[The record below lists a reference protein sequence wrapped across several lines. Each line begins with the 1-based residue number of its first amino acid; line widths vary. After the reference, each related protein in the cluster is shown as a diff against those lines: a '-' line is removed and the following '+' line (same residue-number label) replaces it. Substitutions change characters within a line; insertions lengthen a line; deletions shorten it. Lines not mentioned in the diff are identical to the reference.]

1 MQRLWIRCFHV
12 RARAICK
19 CKACL
24 RPFAKEEATALNA
37 ARELA
42 RSLRWQ
48 REALEGDVS
57 NFPSRMRCLQEER
70 EAAERKAQKEMAAPQ
85 DLSCHC
91 FFIVV
96 ASNAPDCKLLC
107 EEGSRDEHGWMQTE
121 YQALKQVQRDG
132 SQPHATAKS
141 QNSKQH
147 RDLSL
152 DGCAG
157 GCLS

>member
-1 MQRLWIRCFHV
+1 M
-12 RARAICK
+12 
-19 CKACL
+19 
-24 RPFAKEEATALNA
+24 NA

-57 NFPSRMRCLQEER
+57 NFPSRMRCLHEER
-70 EAAERKAQKEMAAPQ
+70 
-85 DLSCHC
+85 
-91 FFIVV
+91 
-96 ASNAPDCKLLC
+96 C